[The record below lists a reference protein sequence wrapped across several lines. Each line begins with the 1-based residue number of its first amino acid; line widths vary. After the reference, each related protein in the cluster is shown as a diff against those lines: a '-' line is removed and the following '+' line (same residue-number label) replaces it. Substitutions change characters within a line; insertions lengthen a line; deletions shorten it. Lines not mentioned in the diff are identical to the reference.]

1 MEYLRYTPAPSARS
15 ADVRRMRAALAKAGY
30 MASENDI
37 ERLWD
42 DYSFAIRFSK
52 AGWFDWPQD
61 DEQLLEILLV
71 GFKVKP
77 VPYDDDDSI
86 QWPSHWYYLPPGL
99 LP

>member
-1 MEYLRYTPAPSARS
+1 MEYLQYTAAPSARS
-15 ADVRRMRAALAKAGY
+15 ADVRRMRAALANAGY

-42 DYSFAIRFSK
+42 DYSFARRFYK
-52 AGWFDWPQD
+52 AGWFDLPQD
-61 DEQLLEILLV
+61 DEQLLEILLA

-86 QWPSHWYYLPPGL
+86 QWPSHW
-99 LP
+99 